1 MISQSRESAWSRPEV
16 VEHYLAKASPRF
28 QEAFRGL
35 ETMVKGAFPNA
46 LPVFE
51 YKMPGWRIPRP
62 KAGAP
67 RLREGTIDPDWVH
80 LFLVERKSGI
90 TLHLWNPADYY
101 GLERYESDLS
111 KVGLKVMRGCVQF
124 HRKGAFPVSAIEP
137 MLKGVK
143 ASL

>member
-1 MISQSRESAWSRPEV
+1 
-16 VEHYLAKASPRF
+16 
-28 QEAFRGL
+28 
-35 ETMVKGAFPNA
+35 MVKGAFPNA

-124 HRKGAFPVSAIEP
+124 HPHELFARGQIFNGNIHGKIS
-137 MLKGVK
+137 VK
-143 ASL
+143 RAAQNR